1 MNLSV
6 VRGCRVKE
14 LRKKQTEVNHLLRF
28 RQNLPDF
35 PNGMICVGEA
45 PDFLV
50 NTGHSYIGIEHT
62 QWFRESDNPGGSPMR
77 ARESAE
83 DKVLRLA
90 SSRHEAR
97 ELPPIWINVLWAL
110 QNRPV
115 ATRVPEL
122 ANELADLVELR
133 LPEQGGEVA
142 IRHPHPAWGSLPPEV
157 SYLSIRR
164 NKVSP
169 KNIWVSTRGSFIPT
183 LTSHDF
189 QTRIEEKEGKITFY
203 RQKCSQV
210 WLLIVANGLEP
221 STFGELA
228 PEIEEF
234 SFKTSFARVFF
245 LHHVDEL
252 VVELSTQGL
261 RAGGA

>member
-1 MNLSV
+1 
-6 VRGCRVKE
+6 VKE

-35 PNGMICVGEA
+35 PDGMICVGEA

-50 NTGHSYIGIEHT
+50 NTGQGYVGIEHT
-62 QWFRESDNPGGSPMR
+62 QWFRESDNSNGSPMR
-77 ARESAE
+77 ARESTE

-97 ELPPIWINVLWAL
+97 GLPPVWVNVLWTL
-110 QNRPV
+110 RDR
-115 ATRVPEL
+115 TTTSRVPEL
-122 ANELADLVELR
+122 ANELADLVEVC

-142 IRHPHPAWGSLPPEV
+142 IKYPHPAWGSLPPEV
-157 SYLSIRR
+157 SYLSVRR

-169 KNIWVSTRGSFIPT
+169 KNLWVSTRGAFIPT
-183 LTSHDF
+183 LTPLDL
-189 QTRIEEKEGKITFY
+189 QNRIEEKEGKLTSY

-234 SFKTSFARVFF
+234 SFETSFDRVFF
-245 LHHVDEL
+245 LHHADEL

-261 RAGGA
+261 GAGGA

>member
-1 MNLSV
+1 
-6 VRGCRVKE
+6 VKE

-35 PNGMICVGEA
+35 PDGMICMGEA

-50 NTGHSYIGIEHT
+50 NTGRGYVGIEHT
-62 QWFRESDNPGGSPMR
+62 QWFRESDNPDGSPMR
-77 ARESAE
+77 ARESTE

-97 ELPPIWINVLWAL
+97 GLPPVWVNVLWIL
-110 QNRPV
+110 RERP
-115 ATRVPEL
+115 TTSRVPEL
-122 ANELADLVELR
+122 ANELADLVEAC
-133 LPEQGGEVA
+133 LPEQGGEVT
-142 IRHPHPAWGSLPPEV
+142 IKHPHPAWGALPPEV
-157 SYLSIRR
+157 SYLSVRR

-169 KNIWVSTRGSFIPT
+169 KNLWVSTRGAFIPT
-183 LTSHDF
+183 LTPLDL
-189 QTRIEEKEGKITFY
+189 QNRIEEKEGKLASY

-221 STFGELA
+221 STFGEPA
-228 PEIEEF
+228 PEIEES
-234 SFKTSFARVFF
+234 SFETSFDRVFF
-245 LHHVDEL
+245 LHHADKL

-261 RAGGA
+261 RTGGA